1 MFREENKGMQE
12 QKMRYKEL
20 QASLNEIR
28 SLNSTRYL
36 YTSKRNAEGKLIY
49 LVDGLDLSAEDF
61 AYPGT
66 YSNSRK

>member
-1 MFREENKGMQE
+1 
-12 QKMRYKEL
+12 MRYKEL

-66 YSNSRK
+66 YSLSLIHI

>member
-1 MFREENKGMQE
+1 
-12 QKMRYKEL
+12 MRYKEL

-61 AYPGT
+61 AYPG
-66 YSNSRK
+66 NL

>member
-1 MFREENKGMQE
+1 
-12 QKMRYKEL
+12 MRYKEL

-49 LVDGLDLSAEDF
+49 PVDGLDLSAEDF

-66 YSNSRK
+66 YSNFRK